1 MVSDSE
7 AILVEEVSLAGSGVA
22 EEDGVSE
29 PRLIEQPET
38 ASAISATEQGA
49 RNRQHDA
56 PDQDWT
62 AGMAIDAKYSRD
74 LAHDPEKCSG
84 SPKGSWQT
92 MRLLVACHAAKY
104 SRQKQKRGPEARVG

>member
-1 MVSDSE
+1 
-7 AILVEEVSLAGSGVA
+7 
-22 EEDGVSE
+22 
-29 PRLIEQPET
+29 
-38 ASAISATEQGA
+38 
-49 RNRQHDA
+49 
-56 PDQDWT
+56 
-62 AGMAIDAKYSRD
+62 MAIDAKYSRD